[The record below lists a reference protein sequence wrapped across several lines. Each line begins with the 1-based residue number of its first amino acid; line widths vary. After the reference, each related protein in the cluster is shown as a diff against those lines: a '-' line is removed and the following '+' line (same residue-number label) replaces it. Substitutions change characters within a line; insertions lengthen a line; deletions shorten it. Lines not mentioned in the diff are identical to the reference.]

1 VLIADILPPGTSVC
15 RVDFWSPNG
24 SPDSVVAQ
32 ARAWLDGPDDVDLV
46 VATSGST
53 GQPKRVRVPRAAVL
67 ASVRASAA
75 RLGASG
81 PWVLALPPSY
91 VAGVQVVVRS
101 LVAGHEPTLL
111 ERDGWP
117 AGDGWF
123 VSLVPTQLT
132 RMLSSQADVEA
143 LRRAHTVLLGGGPIG
158 ASLRSRAEDAGVR
171 VVATYG
177 SAETAGGCVYD
188 GMPLDGVAVAL
199 GESGRIRIAGPT
211 LFTGYD
217 GRPELTAEVLT
228 GGWFLTSDAG
238 RLDEDGRLVVIGRV
252 DDVIVTGGLNVPGP
266 AVAERLRGH
275 AGVSAAEVLGVP
287 DPEWGNRVVAFVV
300 GAVELDDLRDWVSA
314 AHPRAWAPRQ
324 LVRLDAIPLLDNG
337 KPDRQALLALV
348 EAAR

>member
-1 VLIADILPPGTSVC
+1 
-15 RVDFWSPNG
+15 VDFWTPDG

-75 RLGASG
+75 RLEASG

-101 LVAGHEPTLL
+101 LVAGRPPTVLD
-111 ERDGWP
+111 RDGWP
-117 AGDGWF
+117 DGDGWF

-132 RMLSSQADVEA
+132 RMLSSEPDVAA

-158 ASLRSRAEDAGVR
+158 ASLRSRAAEAGVH

-188 GMPLDGVAVAL
+188 GIPLDGVAVAL
-199 GESGRIRIAGPT
+199 GEGGRIRIAGPT

-217 GRPELTAEVLT
+217 GRPDLTAQVLVD
-228 GGWFLTSDAG
+228 GWFLTSDAG
-238 RLDEDGRLVVIGRV
+238 RLDEDGRLVVVGRV

-275 AGVSAAEVLGVP
+275 AGVSAAEVLGLP

-300 GAVELDDLRDWVSA
+300 GTAELDELRDWVGA

-324 LVRLDAIPLLDNG
+324 LVRLDAIPLLANG
-337 KPDRQALLALV
+337 KPDRQALLEL
-348 EAAR
+348 AR

>member
-1 VLIADILPPGTSVC
+1 MISPGTSVC
-15 RVDFWSPNG
+15 RVDFWSPDAT
-24 SPDSVVAQ
+24 PVSVVAQ

-117 AGDGWF
+117 TGDGWF

-132 RMLSSQADVEA
+132 RMLSSEPDLEA

-158 ASLRSRAEDAGVR
+158 ASLRARAADAGVH

-199 GESGRIRIAGPT
+199 GEGGRIRIAGPT

-217 GRPELTAEVLT
+217 GRPDLTAEVLV

-300 GAVELDDLRDWVSA
+300 GTADLEELRDWVGA

-324 LVRLDAIPLLDNG
+324 LVRLDAIPLLANG

-348 EAAR
+348 QVGR